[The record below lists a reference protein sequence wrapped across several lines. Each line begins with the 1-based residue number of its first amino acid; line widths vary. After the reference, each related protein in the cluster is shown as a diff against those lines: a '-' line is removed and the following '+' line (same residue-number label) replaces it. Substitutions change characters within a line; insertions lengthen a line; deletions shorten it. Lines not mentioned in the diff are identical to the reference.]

1 MRISS
6 IRKAFRNNFALK
18 AGVAATLFML
28 LLALLA
34 PIIAPYDPADQFEG
48 RDLEPP
54 SREFLLGTDD
64 LGRDV
69 LSRILYGARVSLRV
83 GLSVVFIAATTGI
96 FLGAVA
102 GYFGGFADTVIMR
115 ISDILLAFPGILLA
129 IALVAVLGPSL
140 TNVVFA
146 LSIVGWVGY
155 ARLVRGQV
163 LKVRETE
170 FVTAAEALGAK
181 APRVILR
188 HVLPNVINPVIVMAT
203 LGLAGAILAEA
214 ALSFLGLGVQPPT
227 PSWGS
232 MLDSGRQYIGFRDH
246 LTIFPGVAIMIAVM
260 GLNFLGD
267 GLIDAFDPK
276 YRKLIKD

>member
-1 MRISS
+1 MRMRR
-6 IRKAFRNNFALK
+6 IREAFRNNFALK
-18 AGVAATLFML
+18 VGVAATLLVILM
-28 LLALLA
+28 ALLA
-34 PIIAPYDPADQFEG
+34 PVVAPHNPSMQYDGAI
-48 RDLEPP
+48 LEEP
-54 SREFLLGTDD
+54 SGEYLLGTDE

-83 GLSVVFIAATTGI
+83 GFSVVLIASSVGI
-96 FLGAVA
+96 LLGAIS
-102 GYFGGFADTVIMR
+102 GYFGGILDTIIMR

-140 TNVVFA
+140 NNVIFA

-163 LKVRETE
+163 LKVREME
-170 FVTAAEALGAK
+170 FVTAAEALGARS
-181 APRVILR
+181 PRVILW

-232 MLDSGRQYIGFRDH
+232 MLDSGRQYIGAANH

-267 GLIDAFDPK
+267 GMIDAFDPK
-276 YRKLIKD
+276 YRKIVKE